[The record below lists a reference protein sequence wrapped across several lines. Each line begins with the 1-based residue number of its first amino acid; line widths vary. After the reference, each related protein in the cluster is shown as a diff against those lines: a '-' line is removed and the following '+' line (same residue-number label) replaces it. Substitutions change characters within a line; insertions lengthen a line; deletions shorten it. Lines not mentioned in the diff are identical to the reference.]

1 MDKLAIGIDMGG
13 HNIKAALIER
23 EKFLRRWEEPTF
35 KTRTVEGVIDQLQG
49 IVKQLQ
55 PPGYVLPVGVG
66 VPGFLD
72 MDREHVVLLPN
83 FPGWEGLPLKSMLED
98 RLNTDVAIE
107 NDANCFALG
116 ERLAGSA
123 RGLNNFVVIT
133 LGTGIG
139 GGIVLNGNLLKGANG
154 YAGEPGHMALG
165 ANEPCGCG
173 CRGHLEAIS
182 GTDAMEKMASRLG
195 LPDDMKIL
203 WAHRNEAA
211 VAEIIRPSL
220 NAIARAIASIVHLL
234 DPEMIILGGGFS
246 RAEGLLQ
253 ELRPLVE
260 SYLVPH
266 FRDTFRLEISSLGN
280 DAALFGA
287 ASLVWKCSTT
297 TA

>member
-13 HNIKAALIER
+13 HYIKAALIEG

-98 RLNTDVAIE
+98 GLKTDVAIE

-116 ERLAGSA
+116 EGLAGLA
-123 RGLNNFVVIT
+123 KGLKNLVAIT

-139 GGIVLNGNLLKGANG
+139 GGIVLDGKLLKGAHG
-154 YAGEPGHMALG
+154 YAGEPGHMAFG
-165 ANEPCGCG
+165 KDEPCGCG

-182 GTDAMEKMASRLG
+182 GTDAMEKRAIRLG
-195 LPDDMKIL
+195 LPDDMEVL
-203 WAHRNEAA
+203 WPRRKEAA

-220 NAIARAIASIVHLL
+220 NAIAKAIASIVHLL

-253 ELRPLVE
+253 ELKPLVQ

-280 DAALFGA
+280 DAALLGA
-287 ASLVWKCSTT
+287 ASLVQDRSTT
-297 TA
+297 AA